1 MTAMTNKTDWPD
13 EIYRTLREWDVTQF
27 AYVPDAG
34 HKVLI
39 NLSLKDP
46 HVHSVPLTTEEEGV
60 AMLVGAHLGWARG
73 VVLMQSSGVGN
84 CVNMFSYVKNGQYP
98 MLILVSMRGEF
109 GERNPWQYAAGQAVQ
124 PIFET
129 CGLICLKIE
138 KPEEVAETMQ
148 AACAMVFKA
157 GKAVAVILSQRL
169 IGAKMM

>member
-1 MTAMTNKTDWPD
+1 MTNKTDWPD
-13 EIYRTLREWDVTQF
+13 EIYRILREWNVTQF
-27 AYVPDAG
+27 SYVPDAG

-39 NLSLKDP
+39 DRSLKDP
-46 HVHSVPLTTEEEGV
+46 NVHSVPLTTEEEGV

-84 CVNMFSYVKNGQYP
+84 CVNMFSYAKNGHYP

-129 CGLICLKIE
+129 CGFICLKIE
-138 KPEEVAETMQ
+138 KPEDVASTIQ
-148 AACAMVFKA
+148 AACAMVYVA
-157 GKAVAVILSQRL
+157 GQAVAVILSQRL